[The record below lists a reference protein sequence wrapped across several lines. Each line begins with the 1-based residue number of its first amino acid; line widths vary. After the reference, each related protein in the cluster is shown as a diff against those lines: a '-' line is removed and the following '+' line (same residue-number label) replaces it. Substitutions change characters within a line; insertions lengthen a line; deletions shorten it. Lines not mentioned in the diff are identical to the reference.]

1 MDYQKL
7 LLEHLDLV
15 DRSSRYI
22 ARRHHLS
29 SSDVDEFISVVRFKL
44 IDRDFAILR
53 KFQGRSNLGTYLVTV
68 IERLYL
74 DFCIARWGKWRP
86 SAAARRLG
94 ALGVLL
100 EQLLGRDGM
109 TFDEA
114 VGTLQTDYGAI
125 ETREELHAIFVQL
138 PSRAVRRFSSEE
150 ELALVASRRG
160 ASDREL
166 HRGDDQEIA
175 NRVEG
180 ALVRALAGLSPREQ
194 LIVKLRFQDERAVAD
209 IARLLQTDPKPLYRH
224 LHDAIALLHDKL
236 RQEGIDQTDIDR
248 IVGHPT
254 ITLGRVFAPDAGES
268 PESVGERDDGSV

>member
-1 MDYQKL
+1 MPK
-7 LLEHLDLV
+7 
-15 DRSSRYI
+15 
-22 ARRHHLS
+22 S
-29 SSDVDEFISVVRFKL
+29 SSASSASSSSIA
-44 IDRDFAILR
+44 DFAILR
-53 KFQGRSNLGTYLVTV
+53 KFQGRSNLGTYLLTV

-94 ALGVLL
+94 GLGVLL
-100 EQLLGRDGM
+100 EQFLGRDGM

-114 VGTLQTDYGAI
+114 VGTLQTNHGVI

-138 PSRAVRRFSSEE
+138 PPRSVRRFSSEE

-160 ASDREL
+160 ASDREI

-175 NRVEG
+175 DRVEA
-180 ALVRALAGLSPREQ
+180 ALVRALAGLSPRDQ
-194 LIVKLRFQDERAVAD
+194 LILKLRFQDNRAVAD
-209 IARLLQTDPKPLYRH
+209 IGRLLQTDPKPLYRH
-224 LHDAIALLHDKL
+224 LHDAIGLLRDKL

-248 IVGHPT
+248 IVGHPA

-268 PESVGERDDGSV
+268 PENLGERDDGSV